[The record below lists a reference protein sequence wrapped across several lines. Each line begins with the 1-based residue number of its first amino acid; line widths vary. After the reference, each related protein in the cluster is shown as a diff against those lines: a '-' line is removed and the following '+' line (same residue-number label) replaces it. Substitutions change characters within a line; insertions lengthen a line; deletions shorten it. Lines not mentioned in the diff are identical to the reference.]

1 MGRSSH
7 IQSDDWDVNPLTEND
22 FPEIELEGPSSESGS
37 KGQHFMKLCELT
49 VIVDD
54 IMHSLYSL
62 KATRLLHNSLDATLE
77 VAKPLRLRLTEWYQS
92 LPPGLLPQPSNT
104 PVSPGSGRRRS
115 SAHEL
120 DGNGSLHLAYI
131 TAKIELFRAMLR
143 PRATDANSAALLAL
157 RTGALTVAGEMFEF
171 LEGLQPNELE
181 AFWASYARTNFTIAS
196 SFMLLLFVTSTTL
209 HDAKESLS
217 LLTSWRSLLRVKSRS
232 CDLLNLA
239 LLRLDGVFVAGME
252 KLIELSPAAA
262 QAWAEGEHSS

>member
-1 MGRSSH
+1 
-7 IQSDDWDVNPLTEND
+7 
-22 FPEIELEGPSSESGS
+22 
-37 KGQHFMKLCELT
+37 
-49 VIVDD
+49 
-54 IMHSLYSL
+54 MHSLYSL
-62 KATRLLHNSLDATLE
+62 KATRSLHNSLDATLE

-92 LPPGLLPQPSNT
+92 LPPGLLPQPSTT

-181 AFWASYARTNFTIAS
+181 AFWASCKDHNVHIHGQSLIGCPDARTNFTIAS

-252 KLIELSPAAA
+252 KLIELSPASA